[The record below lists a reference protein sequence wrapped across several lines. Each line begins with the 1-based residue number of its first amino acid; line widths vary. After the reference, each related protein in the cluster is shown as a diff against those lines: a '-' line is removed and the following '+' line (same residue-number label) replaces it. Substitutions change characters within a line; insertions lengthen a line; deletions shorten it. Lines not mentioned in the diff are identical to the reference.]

1 MPNKFANAILK
12 NKESAHSSGRFFT
25 RRDDVIAIGPLNIR
39 LDLLVFMV
47 SLLVLYIGFNK
58 IGLTEKERDAVLG
71 TWFVGFLAWKGSAL
85 VIGLISTGSL
95 SLALYATGGNWSIAI
110 AALVIGLFAF
120 QLDKQLY
127 GYWALSGLVLWLGVT
142 LAVPR
147 YAEPPLIASP
157 QPLHLYTAGF
167 IVLLIVLTWRWM
179 RTPSLGLLVWT
190 AVGAA
195 AIWLAST
202 YATATLNLSWFVP
215 FTALTVLAVYLARP
229 SRRVVQYGLGVLVLL
244 AVFNASLP
252 DETKTLDSNTTEA
265 MGLNIGQVPPNFELR
280 RTDGSTFRLED
291 LHGQRVVLNFWASW
305 CPPCRAEMPDMAT
318 FAEERND
325 VTVVAINTTTS
336 ERDVMD
342 AKTFVAPYE
351 DAFEV
356 VYDEDG
362 SVANGYR
369 IQAMPTTYV
378 LDASG
383 IIIAKQYGAIDRAWL
398 DRFID

>member
-1 MPNKFANAILK
+1 M
-12 NKESAHSSGRFFT
+12 
-25 RRDDVIAIGPLNIR
+25 IAIGPLNIR

-58 IGLTEKERDAVLG
+58 IGLTKKERDAVLG
-71 TWFVGFLAWKGSAL
+71 TWFAGFLAWKGSAL

-147 YAEPPLIASP
+147 YAELPLIASP

-215 FTALTVLAVYLARP
+215 FTALTVLVVYLTRP
-229 SRRVVQYGLGVLVLL
+229 SRRVVQYGLGALVLL

-252 DETKTLDSNTTEA
+252 DETKMLDSNTTEA
-265 MGLNIGQVPPNFELR
+265 TGLNIGQVPPNFELR

-305 CPPCRAEMPDMAT
+305 CSPCRAEMPDMAT